1 MTGYTVEKPE
11 KSSFT
16 TLGIW
21 THDLTPS
28 FSTPVRHG
36 LASPQPR
43 ELERLTQWP

>member
-21 THDLTPS
+21 THDLTLLS
-28 FSTPVRHG
+28 Q
-36 LASPQPR
+36 L
-43 ELERLTQWP
+43 L